1 MATAVRQSPGM
12 YKIDGKTYR
21 GKTEAE
27 AMAAYNAAN
36 KKAGAPKPGARQPSN
51 KTLPNTAIS
60 NTASKVNFQD
70 PNSVAA
76 ADAKIKA
83 ETAREDTVRQ
93 NPNFRSDFG
102 ESQVTYD
109 ENGQPTVTSR
119 LTGTNKALVE
129 GQQEAGTI
137 GARVAGGLVSGV
149 GAYDPNSVDQK
160 YGIPQVNDQYMQKYQ
175 NAAYNSLTRNLE
187 KQYAQSKEQ
196 KAQELVNRGIP
207 QGSKQF
213 QDEMNRDVEDR
224 FAEQRLAAENQSY
237 SAGLGAGKS
246 YFDMGLG
253 ANKQAMENYNQ
264 GFGNRVAWGG
274 QLNTMAQG
282 QAAPGQQFQG
292 TQTQGTDIGGIYGTD
307 TAKRIADAQ
316 NRARMR
322 AGGGGGGQPSNQP
335 AVDL

>member
-1 MATAVRQSPGM
+1 MATAVRQSPGV
-12 YKIDGKTYR
+12 YKIDGKIYK
-21 GKTEAE
+21 GKTSAE

-36 KKAGAPKPGARQPSN
+36 KKTAAPAPKKTTT
-51 KTLPNTAIS
+51 KTLPNTPVS
-60 NTASKVNFQD
+60 NTAAKTNFAD

-76 ADAKIKA
+76 SDVKIKQEIA
-83 ETAREDTVRQ
+83 EQDTIRQ
-93 NPNFRSDFG
+93 NPNFNSDFG
-102 ESQVTYD
+102 SSTTTYD
-109 ENGQPTVTSR
+109 PVTGQPTVTSK
-119 LTGTNKALVE
+119 LTGSNKALVE

-137 GARVAGGLVSGV
+137 GARVAGNLVGNV
-149 GAYDPNSVDQK
+149 GSYDPNTVNDK
-160 YGIPQVNDQYMQKYQ
+160 YGIPQVNDQYMQRYQ
-175 NAAYNSLTRNLE
+175 DAAYKSLTRNLE
-187 KQYAQSKEQ
+187 KQYAQTKEQ
-196 KAQELVNRGIP
+196 KAQELVNRGVP

-253 ANKQAMENYNQ
+253 ANKQANENYNTS
-264 GFGNRVAWGG
+264 FGNRVAWGG

-292 TQTQGTDIGGIYGTD
+292 AQTQGTDVGGIYGTK
-307 TAKRIADAQ
+307 TAQQIAAEQ

-322 AGGGGGGQPSNQP
+322 AAGGGGAGQGNQP